1 MILEWIDANHKPF
14 DELALIH
21 WNNLEFA
28 YKEYEA
34 VHLQMDFLKARGHR
48 HPKGGHGHRLYGR
61 IGFPGPAI
69 GVLGEYDAL
78 GCQHRYRQHHDG
90 AVFAKFHFTSRS
102 PEAGRSALDAVKLMG
117 QLSPGTHGGSEQA
130 ALCHHQRRLGA
141 KHRSRRGRGLVLR
154 AFAE

>member
-78 GCQHRYRQHHDG
+78 GCQHRHRQHHDG
-90 AVFAKFHFTSRS
+90 AVF
-102 PEAGRSALDAVKLMG
+102 V
-117 QLSPGTHGGSEQA
+117 
-130 ALCHHQRRLGA
+130 
-141 KHRSRRGRGLVLR
+141 
-154 AFAE
+154 

>member
-1 MILEWIDANHKPF
+1 MSKNMILEWIDANHKPF

-78 GCQHRYRQHHDG
+78 GCQHRHRQHHDG

-102 PEAGRSALDAVKLMG
+102 PEAGRSALDAVKLMNVG
-117 QLSPGTHGGSEQA
+117 ASYLREHMVDQN
-130 ALCHHQRRLGA
+130 RL
-141 KHRSRRGRGLVLR
+141 HYVITNGR
-154 AFAE
+154 